1 MNRLTLYE
9 ARQLA
14 DEVNQYIGIIA
25 QDHTLTYANEPLLK
39 FSGVHLEHINQIPYW
54 DLPWWENGMRHQ
66 NKIIFA
72 IERAFFG
79 ETVRFDTTFLKYD
92 GTLHEIDFIIKPL
105 YKRNQ
110 IVAVIAM
117 GYNITEFVNTQ
128 KALTKYQRQ
137 LDAFFTSSSEGYFF
151 YLLDFPVYLPEIIDQ
166 SYTEKVL
173 SHQSLSFYNKKLE
186 TILNRTVVLE
196 SSVFDILPSSN
207 TVIYEEWTNML
218 KHGKTTFDTT
228 LKMGNSSDMSLS
240 PDFFE
245 YTTHENHDTTYFDPT
260 LLHLRITL
268 VAIYDETHAFEG
280 NFAIVRDRTQEVR
293 NMKRLEFLANKDPLT
308 KIDNRRSFYAK
319 AIEILKA
326 NTHKDAPV
334 TVGMIDIDFFKKVN
348 DTYGHEA
355 GDVVLYHF
363 AQLIRKM
370 LPKDD
375 LVARYGG
382 EEFVVLLHN
391 DGEGAMACLEALRIA
406 ISKLEIPYQNQL
418 ITLTA
423 SLGIRENT
431 NLSYNIDTLIAEADH
446 ALYHSKNSGRN
457 KTTRYGTLNN
467 GTL

>member
-1 MNRLTLYE
+1 
-9 ARQLA
+9 
-14 DEVNQYIGIIA
+14 
-25 QDHTLTYANEPLLK
+25 
-39 FSGVHLEHINQIPYW
+39 
-54 DLPWWENGMRHQ
+54 
-66 NKIIFA
+66 
-72 IERAFFG
+72 
-79 ETVRFDTTFLKYD
+79 
-92 GTLHEIDFIIKPL
+92 
-105 YKRNQ
+105 
-110 IVAVIAM
+110 
-117 GYNITEFVNTQ
+117 
-128 KALTKYQRQ
+128 
-137 LDAFFTSSSEGYFF
+137 
-151 YLLDFPVYLPEIIDQ
+151 LPEIIDQ

-207 TVIYEEWTNML
+207 TVIYEEWANML

-228 LKMGNSSDMSLS
+228 LKMGNNSDMSLS

-245 YTTHENHDTTYFDPT
+245 YTIRENHDTTYFDPT
-260 LLHLRITL
+260 ILHLRITL
-268 VAIYDETHAFEG
+268 AAIYDETHAFEG

-326 NTHKDAPV
+326 NTHKDAPI

-370 LPKDD
+370 LPKND

-406 ISKLEIPYQNQL
+406 ISKLEVPYQDQL

-431 NLSYNIDTLIAEADH
+431 NFSYNIDTLIAEADY
-446 ALYHSKNSGRN
+446 ALYHSKHNGRN

-467 GTL
+467 VTL

>member
-1 MNRLTLYE
+1 MKQLTLYE
-9 ARQLA
+9 ARQII
-14 DEVNQYIGIIA
+14 DEVNQYIGIIS
-25 QDHTLTYANEPLLK
+25 QDYTLSYANDALLK
-39 FSGVHLEHINQIPYW
+39 FSGVHLEHIKHIPYW
-54 DLPWWENGMRHQ
+54 DLPWWESGLRHQ

-79 ETVRFDTTFLKYD
+79 ETVRFDTTFSKYD

-110 IVAVIAM
+110 IVAVIAT
-117 GYNITEFVNTQ
+117 GYNITDFVNTQ

-137 LDAFFTSSSEGYFF
+137 LDAFFNSSSEGYFF
-151 YLLDFPVYLPEIIDQ
+151 YLTDFPIYLPEVIDR
-166 SYTEKVL
+166 SYTEKVM

-186 TILNRTVVLE
+186 VILNRTVVLE
-196 SSVFDILPSSN
+196 SSVFDILPTPN

-218 KHGKTTFDTT
+218 KHGKATFDTT
-228 LKMGNSSDMSLS
+228 LKTENRSDMSFS
-240 PDFFE
+240 PNLFKDADNE
-245 YTTHENHDTTYFDPT
+245 SYDTSYFDPS

-268 VAIYDETHAFEG
+268 VAIFDESHAFEG

-319 AIEILKA
+319 AIQVLKVKA
-326 NTHKDAPV
+326 HERRPV
-334 TVGMIDIDFFKKVN
+334 TIGMIDIDFFKKVN

-370 LPKDD
+370 LPEDD

-391 DGEGAMACLEALRIA
+391 DCEGAMATLETLRIA
-406 ISKLEIPYQNQL
+406 ISELEIPYQDQI

-423 SLGIRENT
+423 SFGIRENT
-431 NLSYNIDTLIAEADH
+431 NFLYNIDTLIAEADF
-446 ALYHSKNSGRN
+446 ALYHSKHNGRN
-457 KTTRYGTLNN
+457 KTTRYCTLDQKE
-467 GTL
+467 L